1 MDKQVGKKGRGN
13 NSVLSQKI
21 LLHPTSFS
29 RQLST
34 SYGRLGYTYNIRGTV
49 RLEIHSQQ
57 PLQYSSS
64 QSVQLLFSKEAHFI
78 SSGEGEREKRGKRGK
93 RNRLRSREDFPSI
106 SQSINMGHAVCCSI
120 YTYILA
126 VNSWLAGGEAIGL
139 CYGTVGILYTTTIR
153 VVYEDP
159 AELEASRYY
168 IYTRSTQLYY
178 NPVVLFPLPL
188 LFCTAL
194 GNCSGAR
201 NSRSN
206 SRQLY

>member
-1 MDKQVGKKGRGN
+1 MDKQVGKKGLGN
-13 NSVLSQKI
+13 NSVLFQKI

-34 SYGRLGYTYNIRGTV
+34 SYGRLGYTYNTRGIV

-57 PLQYSSS
+57 PLQYCSS

-106 SQSINMGHAVCCSI
+106 SQSINMGHAVCCSV
-120 YTYILA
+120 YILA
-126 VNSWLAGGEAIGL
+126 VNSWLAAAEAIGL
-139 CYGTVGILYTTTIR
+139 YYCAVGILVYTTTMH

-188 LFCTAL
+188 LFCTAQ

-201 NSRSN
+201 SSRSN